1 METATPVIKRRV
13 DIPSTL
19 LAMKPGTSM
28 KFRARTFAPYAS
40 VRSAISRI
48 NSKYVDPAFVAS
60 TDDNGVSF
68 TVTRK

>member
-1 METATPVIKRRV
+1 METATPIIKRRV

-19 LAMKPGTSM
+19 LAMTPGTST
-28 KFRARTFAPYAS
+28 KFRAKTFAPFSS

-48 NSKYVDPAFVAS
+48 NSKFTDPMFFTS
-60 TDDNGVSF
+60 TDDNGETY